1 MKIGIVCCS
10 DGIRQGY
17 EDEIEELHRTL
28 ADMGI
33 ESVFSPF
40 LYARDGVASG
50 TAEERAKAGTAYMPD
65 LHGKILLLESRSG
78 TVARMETYLSQL
90 QQIGVF
96 EQIAGILLGTFTEME
111 AKQCTP
117 DIVQLVKRYAGENM
131 PIAVTGQIG
140 HGTDAKGIVI
150 GAEL

>member
-1 MKIGIVCCS
+1 MNQEKLLEYLEE
-10 DGIRQGY
+10 RRFK
-17 EDEIEELHRTL
+17 ELKEELEYMHPVDIAEL
-28 ADMGI
+28 MEELEDKQMI
-33 ESVFSPF
+33 LVFR
-40 LYARDGVASG
+40 LLDKDAA
-50 TAEERAKAGTAYMPD
+50 AE
-65 LHGKILLLESRSG
+65 
-78 TVARMETYLSQL
+78 
-90 QQIGVF
+90 
-96 EQIAGILLGTFTEME
+96 TFTEME